1 VTLLH
6 QFAAIHN
13 FTVEGS
19 QVKGLNGY
27 ICERVSNGECVPF
40 GTGKTEPGEPILVY
54 SVVGLPEIAFRSH
67 HESYYYSE
75 VAAIRAAG
83 LRVPSDFASWDSAA
97 QDGKITVRGNQV
109 LRWQDGKAELVYRAK
124 DKKQALEQAAF
135 VRKAFK
141 ELDKE
146 LETA

>member
-1 VTLLH
+1 MSLLR
-6 QFAAIHN
+6 QFAAMFN

-27 ICERVSNGECVPF
+27 ICERVSNGESVPF
-40 GTGKTEPGEPILVY
+40 GSGKTEPGDPILVY
-54 SVVGLPEIAFRSH
+54 SVAGSPEVAFRSQ
-67 HESYYYSE
+67 HESYFYSE
-75 VAAIRAAG
+75 VAAIRAVG
-83 LRVPSDFASWDSAA
+83 LRVPSEFASWDRAA

-109 LRWQDGKAELVYRAK
+109 LRWQDRKVELVYTAK

-135 VRKAFK
+135 VRKAFN

-146 LETA
+146 SETA